1 MEGRKAV
8 GKVYI
13 NMAKLIDDYEEK
25 AGKRLSKQA
34 LSIFVIKKGSPRA
47 RLTQFG
53 RKTKETSPYE
63 LTLTEAF
70 NLAAFMDLSFMDFF
84 SQYCKAI

>member
-13 NMAKLIDDYEEK
+13 NMAKLMDDYEEK
-25 AGKRLSKQA
+25 EGKRLRKLD

-53 RKTKETSPYE
+53 RKTQESSPYE
-63 LTLTEAF
+63 LTLTEVYNFAMY
-70 NLAAFMDLSFMDFF
+70 MDMEFMDFF
-84 SQYCKAI
+84 VKYCKAI

>member
-13 NMAKLIDDYEEK
+13 NMNKLCDDYREK
-25 AGKRLSKQA
+25 TGKRLSKQE

-47 RLTQFG
+47 RWTQFG

-63 LTLTEAF
+63 LTLTEVYNFAMY
-70 NLAAFMDLSFMDFF
+70 MDLEFMDFF
-84 SQYCKAI
+84 TKYCKAI

>member
-1 MEGRKAV
+1 MQDKKAV

-13 NMAKLIDDYEEK
+13 NMRGLIDDYEEK
-25 AGKRLSKQA
+25 TQKRLSKQD
-34 LSIFVIKKGSPRA
+34 LSIFVIKKGSPKA
-47 RLTQFG
+47 RWTQFG

-70 NLAAFMDLSFMDFF
+70 NLARYMDLTFMEFMEK
-84 SQYCKAI
+84 YTKAI